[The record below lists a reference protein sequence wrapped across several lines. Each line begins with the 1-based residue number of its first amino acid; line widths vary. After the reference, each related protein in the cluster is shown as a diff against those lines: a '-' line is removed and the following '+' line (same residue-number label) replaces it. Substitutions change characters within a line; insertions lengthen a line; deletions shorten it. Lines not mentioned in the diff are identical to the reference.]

1 MIWRR
6 ARSAASSA
14 AVVLQGEER
23 KAARASLA
31 WEAAQEHSA
40 CVPKSSRTSETI
52 LPRKPVQQ
60 IRMVSQYGEADLHKI
75 ADFCDGAVLLY
86 KLVSSFYYILTMTFK
101 PTAATANTKS
111 MIISFYVS
119 LVASSEAKGHFLL
132 LALHLQFTLHW
143 ADRVALTSLQGT
155 RIYTQ
160 SCFL

>member
-14 AVVLQGEER
+14 AVVLQGGER
-23 KAARASLA
+23 NAARASLV
-31 WEAAQEHSA
+31 WEAAQEQSA

-52 LPRKPVQQ
+52 LPRKPVRQ
-60 IRMVSQYGEADLHKI
+60 IRMVSQYGGADLHKI
-75 ADFCDGAVLLY
+75 ADFCDGAVSLY

-119 LVASSEAKGHFLL
+119 LVASSEAREHFLL
-132 LALHLQFTLHW
+132 LALHLQFRLHW
-143 ADRVALTSLQGT
+143 ADCVTLTSLQGT